1 VARPQPWYRV
11 AELTVRPIIALW
23 FNWRF
28 EGREHIPREGP
39 LLIACNHISYFDPLA
54 HGYLL
59 VKSGRRPRFLA
70 KHELYNHPVL
80 RALLHGTGQ
89 IPVERGS
96 GSQAPVEAATAAL
109 KEGAAIIVYPEGTV
123 TTNSDF
129 SPMRGKTGIARLTL
143 TSEVPILPIA
153 VWGSQHVWQRD
164 GARSL
169 SFGRPVWVKVGPP
182 MDFSQF
188 DGQQDDP
195 QTLRKVTDT
204 VMDELTR
211 LVNDLRA
218 RYPKRWAR

>member
-1 VARPQPWYRV
+1 M
-11 AELTVRPIIALW
+11 
-23 FNWRF
+23 
-28 EGREHIPREGP
+28 
-39 LLIACNHISYFDPLA
+39 
-54 HGYLL
+54 
-59 VKSGRRPRFLA
+59 
-70 KHELYNHPVL
+70 

-96 GSQAPVEAATAAL
+96 GSQAPVEAATGAL
-109 KEGAAIIVYPEGTV
+109 KESAAIIVYPEGTV
-123 TTNSDF
+123 TKSPDF

-143 TSEVPILPIA
+143 TSEVPVLPIA
-153 VWGSQHVWQRD
+153 VWGSQYVWQRD

-169 SFGRPVWVKVGPP
+169 KFGRPIWLKVGPP

-188 DGQQDDP
+188 EGQQDDP

-211 LVNDLRA
+211 LVNDVRA

>member
-1 VARPQPWYRV
+1 MARPEPWYRFL
-11 AELTVRPIIALW
+11 ELTLRPIIALW

-28 EGREHIPREGP
+28 EGREHIPPEGP
-39 LLIACNHISYFDPLA
+39 LLVACNHISYLDPLA
-54 HGYLL
+54 QGYLL
-59 VKSGRRPRFLA
+59 VKAGRRPRYLA
-70 KHELYNHPVL
+70 KNELYGNPFL

-96 GSQAPVEAATAAL
+96 GSHAPVEAAARAL
-109 KEGAAIIVYPEGTV
+109 KDGDSVLVYPEGTV
-123 TTNSDF
+123 TTNADF

-143 TSEVPILPIA
+143 TSEVPVLPIA

-164 GARSL
+164 GARGL
-169 SFGRPVWVKVGPP
+169 TFGRPIWVKAGPP
-182 MDFSQF
+182 LDFSQF
-188 DGQQDDP
+188 EEQRDDP

-218 RYPKRWAR
+218 RYPKRWQ

>member
-1 VARPQPWYRV
+1 MARPEPLYRF
-11 AELTVRPIIALW
+11 AELTLRPVIALW

-28 EGREHIPREGP
+28 EGREHIPGEGP
-39 LLIACNHISYFDPLA
+39 LLVACNHISYLDPLA
-54 HGYLL
+54 HGYML

-70 KHELYNHPVL
+70 KNELYGNPIM
-80 RALLHGTGQ
+80 RTLLHRTRQ

-96 GSQAPVEAATAAL
+96 GSHAPVEAAARAL
-109 KEGAAIIVYPEGTV
+109 KDGDSVLVYPEGTV
-123 TTNSDF
+123 TTNADF

-143 TSEVPILPIA
+143 TSEVPVLPIA

-164 GARSL
+164 GARGL
-169 SFGRPVWVKVGPP
+169 TFGRPIWVKAGPP
-182 MDFSQF
+182 LDFSQF
-188 DGQQDDP
+188 EEQRDDP

-218 RYPKRWAR
+218 RYPKRWQ